1 MIVIIIYGLNIR
13 PPKYVKETL
22 TNLKREIDNNT
33 LIVGCFNTALTQ
45 MDRSSKQKIN
55 KE

>member
-33 LIVGCFNTALTQ
+33 LIWEHYSTPLSTI
-45 MDRSSKQKIN
+45 DRVSR
-55 KE
+55 